1 MLTSRGWWF
10 VCWSAA
16 ALLLGVLFNV
26 VLLVVL
32 GLTLFIWFLCEW
44 LLFSYRVQ
52 SIAGRLQIEREVR
65 DEHGPVESMW
75 AGQSLDV
82 RVELRTSSALP
93 VPYAAVGDLVPFDV
107 EFVSGD
113 AEIDGLLAAEAPRII
128 SYRIRCRAAGQ
139 VRFEGVSVRL
149 ADLQGFFYRKTFVS
163 DPVVYRVL
171 PVLIEP
177 DKTGATR
184 KRHNILPPPGV
195 HRLRRAGSGSELLD
209 LRDYMPGDPP
219 KTIAWKVSARRDK
232 LITKEFESEVPVR
245 CTLLLDTSNT
255 VRLGPPGR
263 NALSRLVE
271 IAAVIAQA
279 NAGNRDLTGLS
290 LFDDKATKISSPG
303 RTPRHLASVI
313 NQLAEVAN
321 LAPAVSGASVEELLP
336 VAYAFAEEVF
346 PQLLHPA
353 LNHVPMRIPW
363 FWKVPAYPKRRFRLG
378 AYVFRFFL
386 LILSLIPFAVMVFWI
401 TVGVQQLHRLLPR
414 VVDRPPSTLFWLA
427 IGLSGGVYFL
437 GVYLFLRILP
447 AFVSARIRRMV
458 QWRKRLSALLALRYG
473 LGPGGVG
480 LLMEDDERF
489 SLQVQRFLAEHHVP
503 FPISLYDAQ
512 GRYLFASPEKVD
524 VLAKTLLHAVAKGH
538 DNELFVILADLL
550 ELTDRLDP
558 LLRAMRV
565 ALARHHQVVV
575 ICPWPP
581 GVRPPD
587 ADPRKPSRPRRG
599 ELGLGRDADILLL
612 LQHMTEQRLH
622 KAYRQLRHAFSR
634 LGVTVICAE
643 SKQSAQ
649 LILDRMDRLRVAGIR
664 R

>member
-1 MLTSRGWWF
+1 
-10 VCWSAA
+10 
-16 ALLLGVLFNV
+16 
-26 VLLVVL
+26 
-32 GLTLFIWFLCEW
+32 
-44 LLFSYRVQ
+44 
-52 SIAGRLQIEREVR
+52 
-65 DEHGPVESMW
+65 
-75 AGQSLDV
+75 
-82 RVELRTSSALP
+82 
-93 VPYAAVGDLVPFDV
+93 V

-113 AEIDGLLAAEAPRII
+113 VEEDGRLAEGQPLLV

-139 VRFEGVSVRL
+139 VRFEGVAVRL

-163 DPVVYRVL
+163 QPVVYRVL
-171 PVLIEP
+171 PVLIAP
-177 DKTGATR
+177 DKPGAKP

-245 CTLLLDTSNT
+245 CTLLLDSSNA

-263 NALSRLVE
+263 NALGRLVE

-279 NAGNRDLTGLS
+279 NTGIRDLTALC
-290 LFDDKATKISSPG
+290 LFDEKTAKTTTPG
-303 RTPRHLASVI
+303 RTPRHLASII

-321 LAPAVSGASVEELLP
+321 LTPATCSASVEELIP
-336 VAYAFAEEVF
+336 VAYAFAEEVY
-346 PQLLHPA
+346 PQLLRPA
-353 LNHVPMRIPW
+353 LNHVPYWIPW
-363 FWKVPAYPKRRFRLG
+363 FWKVPAYPKRRFRFRG
-378 AYVFRFFL
+378 YVLRWFLFF
-386 LILSLIPFAVMVFWI
+386 LSLIPFAIFAFWV
-401 TVGVQQLHRLLPR
+401 TVGVEQLHRLLPR
-414 VVDRPPSTLFWLA
+414 AVDRPPSTLFWVALA
-427 IGLSGGVYFL
+427 LGGGVYYL
-437 GVYLFLRILP
+437 GVYLFIRILP
-447 AFVSARIRRMV
+447 ALFSPRNRRMV
-458 QWRKRLSALLALRYG
+458 QWRKRLSALLALKYG

-489 SLQVQRFLAEHHVP
+489 AQTVQHFLAEHHVP
-503 FPISLYDAQ
+503 YPVSFYDDQ
-512 GRYLFASPEKVD
+512 GRYLFASPAKID

-581 GVRPPD
+581 GVRPPETDAGKPALRKRGRPAWGLD
-587 ADPRKPSRPRRG
+587 AD
-599 ELGLGRDADILLL
+599 LLRL
-612 LQHMTEQRLH
+612 LQRMTEDRLDKSFRH
-622 KAYRQLRHAFSR
+622 LRQAMTR
-634 LGVTVICAE
+634 LGVTVVCAE

>member
-1 MLTSRGWWF
+1 VEYVSGESEDDGPLASEEPR
-10 VCWSAA
+10 
-16 ALLLGVLFNV
+16 LL
-26 VLLVVL
+26 
-32 GLTLFIWFLCEW
+32 
-44 LLFSYRVQ
+44 SYR
-52 SIAGRLQIEREVR
+52 
-65 DEHGPVESMW
+65 
-75 AGQSLDV
+75 
-82 RVELRTSSALP
+82 
-93 VPYAAVGDLVPFDV
+93 F
-107 EFVSGD
+107 
-113 AEIDGLLAAEAPRII
+113 
-128 SYRIRCRAAGQ
+128 RCRAAGQ
-139 VRFEGVSVRL
+139 VRFEGIGVRL

-163 DPVVYRVL
+163 QPVVYRVL
-171 PVLIEP
+171 PVMIEP
-177 DKTGATR
+177 DKPGATR

-245 CTLLLDTSNT
+245 CTLMLDTSNA

-279 NAGNRDLTGLS
+279 NTGNRDLTGLC
-290 LFDDKATKISSPG
+290 LFDDKSTKITTPG

-313 NQLAEVAN
+313 NQLADVAN
-321 LAPAVSGASVEELLP
+321 LAPAVSGASVEELIP
-336 VAYAFAEEVF
+336 VAYAFAEEIY
-346 PQLLHPA
+346 PHLLRPA
-353 LNHVPMRIPW
+353 LNHVPIWIPW
-363 FWKVPAYPKRRFRLG
+363 LWKVPAYPKRRFRLS
-378 AYVFRFFL
+378 AYLFRLFL
-386 LILSLIPFAVMVFWI
+386 FILSLIPLAVFAFWI
-401 TVGVQQLHRLLPR
+401 TVGVEQLHRLLPR
-414 VVDRPPSTLFWLA
+414 VVDRPPSALFWTLL
-427 IGLSGGVYFL
+427 GLGGGAYFL
-437 GVYLFLRILP
+437 GVYLFFRILP
-447 AFVSARIRRMV
+447 ALVSPRSRRMV
-458 QWRKRLSALLALRYG
+458 QRRKRLSALLALKCG

-480 LLMEDDERF
+480 LFMEDDERF
-489 SLQVQRFLAEHHVP
+489 ALQLQRFLAEHHVP
-503 FPISLYDAQ
+503 FPVSLYDAQ

-550 ELTDRLDP
+550 ELADRLDP

-565 ALARHHQVVV
+565 ALARHHQIVV

-587 ADPRKPSRPRRG
+587 GDSKKTARRRRAEHAWGPNAD
-599 ELGLGRDADILLL
+599 LLRL
-612 LQHMTEQRLH
+612 LQQMTEERLD
-622 KAYRQLRHAFSR
+622 KSYRQLLYAFTR